1 MNVAYLKVMHG
12 LCFHPIYFFF
22 FLGAGLQM
30 SFHRHSCP
38 SIVIICI
45 QPQTWGASG
54 RARWCGCGNGA
65 SRFLFVFFE
74 QLGWCPP
81 RSWCPTQTEYS
92 AYSAY
97 REQQYCPEETNQPHL
112 HLEWLSMSTFSVNF
126 HFWMNYSFNT
136 ITILVLKKLM

>member
-30 SFHRHSCP
+30 SFHRHSW
-38 SIVIICI
+38 SINCDHLHS
-45 QPQTWGASG
+45 AANMRRERS
-54 RARWCGCGNGA
+54 RALVRMREWCFTFSFC
-65 SRFLFVFFE
+65 FFE
-74 QLGWCPP
+74 QLGWVPP

-126 HFWMNYSFNT
+126 HFG
-136 ITILVLKKLM
+136 